1 MKNQNSVIER
11 IKAELAAF
19 NEKKQ
24 AFVAELRKEFP
35 SMFTELFAQAPKLKS
50 VSWTQYTPYFND
62 GDSCEFSAHTDDL
75 YVNGSNSNYDDDDY
89 DDEDEDAISVNPS
102 IYVTLRTEEDVRI
115 NKEMCAKTGR
125 SWYAKAGIGD
135 SGLAPNPKYD
145 ADADRVSSEI
155 SEILSS
161 IPEDFLLE
169 LFGDHTRVTIH
180 SNGTIDTDDYEHD

>member
-19 NEKKQ
+19 EEKKQ

-62 GDSCEFSAHTDDL
+62 GEECTFSAHTSDL
-75 YVNGSNSNYDDDDY
+75 YINDRHPDY
-89 DDEDEDAISVNPS
+89 DEDDELEDDEISVNPTVY
-102 IYVTLRTEEDVRI
+102 ITLRTEEDVRI
-115 NKEMCAKTGR
+115 NKELAEKYNRT
-125 SWYAKAGIGD
+125 WYKKEGIGS

-155 SEILSS
+155 SEVLES
-161 IPEDFLLE
+161 IPDEFLKD
-169 LFGDHTRVTIH
+169 LFGDHSKVTIFA
-180 SNGTIDTDDYEHD
+180 NGTIEVDDYDHD